1 MVDVT
6 GGGVQVVVLVTVVGG
21 GVKHGIELQLI
32 ELVTVYVWPLQ
43 GVEPQLG
50 EGHDVEMLT
59 VSVS

>member
-1 MVDVT
+1 MVDVI

-43 GVEPQLG
+43 GVELQLAV
-50 EGHDVEMLT
+50 GHDVEMLT